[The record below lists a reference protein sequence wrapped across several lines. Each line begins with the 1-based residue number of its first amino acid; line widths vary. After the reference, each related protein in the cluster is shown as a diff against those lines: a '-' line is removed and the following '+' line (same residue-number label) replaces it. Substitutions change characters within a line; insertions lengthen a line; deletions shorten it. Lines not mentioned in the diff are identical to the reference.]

1 MAEPQNT
8 FYEDRRRFWIL
19 TAVIVAVLLMLAVAG
34 WLGRSAYRHFKEKRE
49 QAQAQAFL
57 AKGDYRS
64 ARWRPRQTLQ
74 FNPPNVPACR
84 VMAALA
90 ELSHSPSALDWQRRI
105 VQTEPSIGNKL
116 LLAAAGLRY
125 QNPAFLLHAPILAE
139 LAVTATNLASY
150 QVVAASLALS
160 TRRLADAEA
169 HFETAASLEPT
180 NQLYE
185 LNL

>member
-19 TAVIVAVLLMLAVAG
+19 TAVILVVLLMLAVAG

-64 ARWRPRQTLQ
+64 ALLSARQTLQ
-74 FNPPNVPACR
+74 FNPTNVPACR

-90 ELSHSPSALDWQRRI
+90 ELSHSPSALDWQRR
-105 VQTEPSIGNKL
+105 
-116 LLAAAGLRY
+116 R
-125 QNPAFLLHAPILAE
+125 
-139 LAVTATNLASY
+139 
-150 QVVAASLALS
+150 
-160 TRRLADAEA
+160 
-169 HFETAASLEPT
+169 
-180 NQLYE
+180 
-185 LNL
+185 